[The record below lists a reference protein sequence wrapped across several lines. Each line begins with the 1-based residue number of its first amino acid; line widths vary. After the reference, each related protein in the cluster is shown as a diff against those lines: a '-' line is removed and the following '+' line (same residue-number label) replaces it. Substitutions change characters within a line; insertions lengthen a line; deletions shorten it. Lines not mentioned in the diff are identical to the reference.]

1 YEILEKIII
10 FAHQKEAKF
19 LACEFGYDQKEILSQ
34 ILDTYNFKAEFFKD
48 ENGFDRAFV
57 AKRT

>member
-1 YEILEKIII
+1 
-10 FAHQKEAKF
+10 
-19 LACEFGYDQKEILSQ
+19 CEFGYDQKEILSQ